1 MGRQGGSINNPSS
14 SCDFMQLLE
23 GIQGAPPSVTLDVQ
37 IKRINFKVFL
47 DDLMEKH
54 MFKRIFLFMLTNI
67 LVLVS
72 VSIILSVLGVNNY
85 LTAQGINYESLMIFC
100 LVWGFVGSGISLM
113 LSKFMAKRMM
123 GVQIVDDRGQYGDL
137 VRKVHQLARSAGIEK
152 MPEVGVYQ
160 SGEVNAFATGPSKN
174 NALVAVSTGLLQ
186 QMNTDEVEG
195 VLAHEVAHV
204 ANGDMVTMALV
215 QGVVNAF
222 VMFFAR
228 VVAFALSQMMSG
240 DRDDERPAAG
250 GLAYHLSVIVCEI
263 LFSFL
268 GMFVV
273 AYFSRIRE
281 FRADKGGAQ
290 FAGKHK
296 MIAALK
302 RLQQKIDFVDD
313 SQDAVKAMKITSK
326 KGLMNFLST
335 HPSLEDRIAELERS
349 Y

>member
-1 MGRQGGSINNPSS
+1 
-14 SCDFMQLLE
+14 
-23 GIQGAPPSVTLDVQ
+23 
-37 IKRINFKVFL
+37 
-47 DDLMEKH
+47 
-54 MFKRIFLFMLTNI
+54 MFKRIFLFMLTNV

-72 VSIILSVLGVNNY
+72 VSIILSVLGVGNY
-85 LTAQGINYESLMIFC
+85 LTASGIDYRALMIFC
-100 LVWGFVGSGISLM
+100 LVWGFAGSGISLL
-113 LSKFMAKRMM
+113 LSKFMAKKMM
-123 GVQIVDDRGQYGDL
+123 GVEIVDERGPYGDL
-137 VRKVHQLARSAGIEK
+137 VRKVHQISKQAGIEK
-152 MPEVGVYQ
+152 MPEVGIYH
-160 SGEVNAFATGPSKN
+160 SAEVNAFATGPTKN
-174 NALVAVSTGLLQ
+174 KALVAVSTGLLQ
-186 QMNTDEVEG
+186 QMNADEVEG

-228 VVAFALSQMMSG
+228 IAAFALQNFLNG
-240 DRDDERPAAG
+240 DRDDDRPVTS
-250 GLAYHLSVIVCEI
+250 GLVYHLTVMVFEI
-263 LFSFL
+263 AFSFL

-273 AYFSRIRE
+273 AYVSRMRE

-290 FAGKHK
+290 FAGRHK

-313 SQDAVKAMKITSK
+313 SQESLKAMKISSK

-335 HPSLEDRIAELERS
+335 HPSLEDRIAALERS

>member
-1 MGRQGGSINNPSS
+1 
-14 SCDFMQLLE
+14 
-23 GIQGAPPSVTLDVQ
+23 
-37 IKRINFKVFL
+37 
-47 DDLMEKH
+47 
-54 MFKRIFLFMLTNI
+54 MFKRIFLFVLTNI
-67 LVLVS
+67 LVMVS
-72 VSIILSVLGVNNY
+72 VSIILSVLGVNHY
-85 LTAQGINYESLMIFC
+85 LTAQGIDYGALMVFC
-100 LVWGFVGSGISLM
+100 LVWGFVGSGISLL

-123 GVQIVDDRGQYGDL
+123 GVEIVDERGQYGDL
-137 VRKVHQLARSAGIEK
+137 VRKVHQLSRAAGIEK
-152 MPEVGVYQ
+152 MPEVGIYR
-160 SGEVNAFATGPSKN
+160 SPEVNAFATGPSKN
-174 NALVAVSTGLLQ
+174 NSLVAVSTGLLQ

-204 ANGDMVTMALV
+204 ANGDMVTLALV

-228 VVAFALSQMMSG
+228 VAAFALSQMMSG
-240 DRDDERPAAG
+240 DRDDDRPVANTWT
-250 GLAYHLSVIVCEI
+250 YHLTVMVCEI

-281 FRADKGGAQ
+281 YRADKGGAQ
-290 FAGKHK
+290 FAGRHK

-302 RLQQKIDFVDD
+302 RLQQKIDMVDD
-313 SQDAVKAMKITSK
+313 SQDAIKTMKISSK

-335 HPSLEDRIAELERS
+335 HPSLEDRIAALERS

>member
-1 MGRQGGSINNPSS
+1 
-14 SCDFMQLLE
+14 
-23 GIQGAPPSVTLDVQ
+23 
-37 IKRINFKVFL
+37 
-47 DDLMEKH
+47 
-54 MFKRIFLFMLTNI
+54 MFKRIFLFVLTNI
-67 LVLVS
+67 LVMIS
-72 VSIILSVLGVNNY
+72 ISIICSIFGIGQYITAAGLNY
-85 LTAQGINYESLMIFC
+85 GALMAFC
-100 LVWGFVGSGISLM
+100 LVYGFVGSGISLL
-113 LSKFMAKRMM
+113 LSKFMAKTMM
-123 GVQIVDDRGQYGDL
+123 RVEIVDDRGQYGDL
-137 VRKVHQLARSAGIEK
+137 VRKVHMLAKQAGIEK

-160 SGEVNAFATGPSKN
+160 SPEVNAFATGPSKN

-186 QMNTDEVEG
+186 QMNAEEVEG

-228 VVAFALSQMMSG
+228 IAAFALQNALNS
-240 DRDDERPAAG
+240 DRDDDRPANSG
-250 GLAYHLSVIVCEI
+250 WAYHLSVMVFEI
-263 LFSFL
+263 AFSFL

-281 FRADKGGAQ
+281 FKADKGGAQ

-296 MIAALK
+296 MVAALK
-302 RLQQKIDFVDD
+302 RLQQKIDMVDD
-313 SQDAVKAMKITSK
+313 SSDSLKTLKISSK

-335 HPSLEDRIAELERS
+335 HPSLEDRIAALERS

>member
-1 MGRQGGSINNPSS
+1 M
-14 SCDFMQLLE
+14 
-23 GIQGAPPSVTLDVQ
+23 A
-37 IKRINFKVFL
+37 
-47 DDLMEKH
+47 
-54 MFKRIFLFMLTNI
+54 KRIFLFVLTNI

-72 VSIILSVLGVNNY
+72 VSIILSVLGVGNY
-85 LTAQGINYESLMIFC
+85 LTASGINYTALMVFC
-100 LVWGFVGSGISLM
+100 LVWGFVGSGISLLM
-113 LSKFMAKRMM
+113 SKFMAKRMM
-123 GVQIVDDRGQYGDL
+123 GVEIVDERGQYGEL
-137 VRKVHQLARSAGIEK
+137 VRKVHQMAKQAGITK
-152 MPEVGVYQ
+152 MPEVGVYH
-160 SGEVNAFATGPSKN
+160 SPEVNAFATGPTKN
-174 NALVAVSTGLLQ
+174 KALVAVSTGLLQ
-186 QMNTDEVEG
+186 QMNSDEVEG

-228 VVAFALSQMMSG
+228 IAAFALQNFLSG
-240 DRDDERPAAG
+240 DRDDDRPANTG
-250 GLAYHLSVIVCEI
+250 WAYHISVMVFEI
-263 LFSFL
+263 AFSFL

-290 FAGKHK
+290 FAGRHK
-296 MIAALK
+296 MVAALK

-313 SQDAVKAMKITSK
+313 SQDAIKTMKISSK

-335 HPSLEDRIAELERS
+335 HPSLEDRIAALERS

>member
-1 MGRQGGSINNPSS
+1 
-14 SCDFMQLLE
+14 
-23 GIQGAPPSVTLDVQ
+23 
-37 IKRINFKVFL
+37 
-47 DDLMEKH
+47 

-67 LVLVS
+67 LVMVS
-72 VSIILSVLGVNNY
+72 VSIILSVLGVGSYITAAGLNY
-85 LTAQGINYESLMIFC
+85 SALMVFC

-113 LSKFMAKRMM
+113 MSKFMAKRMM
-123 GVQIVDDRGQYGDL
+123 GVEIVDDRGQYGEL
-137 VRKVHQLARSAGIEK
+137 VRKVHTMAKQAGITK
-152 MPEVGVYQ
+152 MPEVGIYQ
-160 SGEVNAFATGPSKN
+160 SPEVNAFATGPSKN

-186 QMNTDEVEG
+186 QMNSDEVEG

-228 VVAFALSQMMSG
+228 IAAFALQQFLAG
-240 DRDDERPAAG
+240 DRDDDRPVTSG
-250 GLAYHLSVIVCEI
+250 WAYHITVMVCEV

-281 FRADKGGAQ
+281 FRADIGGAKY
-290 FAGKHK
+290 AGKHK
-296 MIAALK
+296 MVAALK
-302 RLQQKIDFVDD
+302 RLQQKIDMVDD
-313 SQDAVKAMKITSK
+313 SQDAIKAMKISSK
-326 KGLMNFLST
+326 KGFMNFLST
-335 HPSLEDRIAELERS
+335 HPSLEDRIAALERS